1 MGVVSV
7 SDSEREC
14 FNNLLSPETN
24 NDGGHRMIYALNEST
39 GILMGVFD
47 TLAMASEYITTKAD
61 TSSFNYIFLEKVDQV
76 KYISRVAFVDG
87 SCIFNNKNFWTVGAN
102 AIFQDFENHTV
113 LDAFYVPVP
122 KDRFLIEWQNNST
135 RLSCIIDTPSEV
147 AYNMQIG
154 QEFIALFREK
164 CIKEERAD
172 YSGLDIAIQ
181 MAGLIP
187 LLQTGSFKEAIE
199 FLAVFPRN
207 TYFTDSVLNHYSALL
222 VASDA
227 ITYRPQ
233 TTTV

>member
-1 MGVVSV
+1 
-7 SDSEREC
+7 
-14 FNNLLSPETN
+14 
-24 NDGGHRMIYALNEST
+24 MIYALNEST
-39 GILMGVFD
+39 GILVGVFD
-47 TLAMASEYITTKAD
+47 TLALASEFVNRMVDA
-61 TSSFNYIFLEKVDQV
+61 SHFNYVFLEKVDQV
-76 KYISRVAFVDG
+76 KYVSRIAFVDG
-87 SCIFNNKNFWTVGAN
+87 SCVYNNKGFWTTTAN
-102 AIFQDFENHTV
+102 DVYQNFEEHAV
-113 LDAFYVPVP
+113 LDAFYVPVS

-135 RLSCIIDTPSEV
+135 RLSRIIDTPSEV

-164 CIKEERAD
+164 CIKEERDD

-181 MAGLIP
+181 TAGLIP

-227 ITYRPQ
+227 ITYRS
-233 TTTV
+233 TVSTV